1 MTTDHGRPTAAE
13 LVAAVAEFL
22 ESDVRAATGDD
33 VAGRG
38 EMGRVNFHA
47 RVAANVLRIVERE
60 LGDGADGSP
69 AAWAALGVSD
79 EAQLA
84 AAIRDGRLDDRAD
97 YVLPALRR
105 SVLARLNVA
114 HPGYGMDS
122 LADRLFTAMEAG
134 DVDAVA
140 AMWSPDVT
148 VWQVGAA
155 GRRDKA
161 RARRVID
168 WFVSA
173 SADRHYDVL
182 ARHLLG
188 GGSVQGF
195 VQQHRLHGHCRDGTP
210 YSLRMAIIVVVGTD
224 GLITQIDEYFDPA
237 DLTPLLA
244 QQVPSSRSSRSSQS
258 SRR

>member
-1 MTTDHGRPTAAE
+1 MTATDHGRPTAAE
-13 LVAAVAEFL
+13 LVGAVAEFL
-22 ESDVRAATGDD
+22 ESDVRVATGDS
-33 VAGRG
+33 A
-38 EMGRVNFHA
+38 RVNFHA
-47 RVAANVLRIVERE
+47 RVAANVLRMVERE
-60 LGDGADGSP
+60 LSDRADGG
-69 AAWAALGVSD
+69 AADLAGLGLTD

-84 AAIRDGRLDDRAD
+84 AAIRDGTLDDRAD
-97 YVLPALRR
+97 DVLPALRR

-114 HPGYGMDS
+114 HPGYAMNS
-122 LADRLFTAMEAG
+122 LADRLFGAMQAG
-134 DVDAVA
+134 DADAVA

-168 WFVSA
+168 WFISA

-182 ARHLLG
+182 ARQLFG
-188 GGSVQGF
+188 GGSIQGF

-210 YSLRMAIIVVVGTD
+210 YSLRMAIIIVVGAD

-237 DLTPLLA
+237 DLAPLLA
-244 QQVPSSRSSRSSQS
+244 QQVPSFPS